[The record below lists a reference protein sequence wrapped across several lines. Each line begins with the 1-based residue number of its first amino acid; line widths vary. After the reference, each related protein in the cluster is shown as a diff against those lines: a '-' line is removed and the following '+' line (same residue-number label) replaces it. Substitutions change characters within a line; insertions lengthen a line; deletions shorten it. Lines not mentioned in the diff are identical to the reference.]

1 MIMVIII
8 LKNESWYNDIA
19 YSIILFRFVI
29 NKCLRIIPNIT
40 ILVAKVKTIVHPIHN
55 MCD

>member
-1 MIMVIII
+1 MVIII